1 MKNLPAF
8 FLLFVLLLPLPGFTY
23 NYGDLAAL
31 PDGIKKLLPENP
43 DILAAAVADLN
54 GDKLED
60 YIVVNQYIDAES
72 NNDEEAKKNHG
83 EGRRYREII
92 VLTADKEGKYAVAA
106 RTKRAVLCSDCGAK
120 DEDPFL
126 TIKALTKSFTIL
138 HKFTD
143 PAGET
148 WGITA
153 KFGYSKRD
161 NKWQLV
167 SFSGGD
173 DSALKPDSFGLI
185 NLEDFDINFYMGTG
199 QVMAKPDAEAK
210 KTIGGE
216 ELLFT
221 ENGALF
227 AIMPDKTGF
236 RYVAGDRNF
245 RKVGFPNL
253 SPDRK
258 KIAFVRNNDLYVMD
272 ADGKNEKKII
282 RDVLKISTYN
292 YENEGTI
299 YAMKWSPDGK
309 YFAVNGLKSNM
320 YYDKGSFY
328 VWSQDGLTKTAK
340 SYGTDDG
347 IGSICWAPDSSKLAY
362 YRSTTLTVMSMNS
375 GDEKQLINVQGKSG
389 LAWSRDG
396 NRLITVVEGGYG
408 IVDAGNG
415 STQVIKCRAS
425 SGQGQLY
432 WSKDEKSTL
441 LFTSDYIFKVA
452 LEEGAEMKIVAGPSY
467 GGLID
472 GLFW

>member
-1 MKNLPAF
+1 MRRKTAL
-8 FLLFVLLLPLPGFTY
+8 FLFCAVLFPLACFSY
-23 NYGDLAAL
+23 NYGSLVDL
-31 PDGIKKLLPENP
+31 PEGVKKLLPESP
-43 DILAAAVADLN
+43 DILSSASADLN
-54 GDKLED
+54 GDKLSD
-60 YIVVNQYIDAES
+60 YIVVNQYVDPGS

-83 EGRRYREII
+83 EGRRYREIVI
-92 VLTADKEGKYAVAA
+92 VTADKDGKYAVAA

-120 DEDPFL
+120 DEDPFYA
-126 TIKALTKSFTIL
+126 IKGLTKTFTVL
-138 HKFTD
+138 HKFTG
-143 PAGET
+143 PTGET
-148 WGITA
+148 WGTTA

-173 DSALKPDSFGLI
+173 DEPLKPDSFGLI
-185 NLEDFDINFYMGTG
+185 NLEDFDINFYMAAGIIE
-199 QVMAKPDAEAK
+199 VRPEKEINAE
-210 KTIGGE
+210 IMPGE
-216 ELLFT
+216 ILFT

-236 RYVAGDRNF
+236 RYVAGDRNS
-245 RKVGFPNL
+245 RKIGFPNL

-272 ADGKNEKKII
+272 ADGKNEKKVI
-282 RDVLKISTYN
+282 RDVLKISMYN
-292 YENEGTI
+292 YETEGTI

-309 YFAVNGLKSNM
+309 YFAVNGIKSNM

-328 VWSQDGLTKTAK
+328 VWSRDGLTRTAK

-347 IGSICWAPDSSKLAY
+347 IRSFCWSPDSSKLAF
-362 YRSTTLTVMSMNS
+362 YRGATLTVMSMDS
-375 GDEKQLINVQGKSG
+375 GDEKQLASVQGKSG

-425 SGQGQLY
+425 SGQGHLF

-441 LFTSDYIFKVA
+441 LFTSDYIFTVA
-452 LEEGAEMKIVAGPSY
+452 LEEGAEMKIVTGPSY

-472 GLFW
+472 GLYW